1 MTAYQKYQ
9 NLINDNSF
17 FRFIIYHC
25 NFYLRITL
33 KAELNFKK
41 RGSYPAQHACYCISF
56 TTSLM
61 KIFNINSQFGNFR
74 KVSFKL
80 FFSQQNQFPE
90 MKNKY
95 ISNSALKLIFSKI
108 SSSLSSNQSRNTLA
122 SVG

>member
-9 NLINDNSF
+9 NLINDNYF

-25 NFYLRITL
+25 NFYLRIIL
-33 KAELNFKK
+33 KAELSFKK
-41 RGSYPAQHACYCISF
+41 KGSYPAQHTCYCISF

-90 MKNKY
+90 RKNKY
-95 ISNSALKLIFSKI
+95 ISNSVLNLIIF
-108 SSSLSSNQSRNTLA
+108 
-122 SVG
+122 